1 MDEPTIH
8 LDPERRREL
17 VRLLAN
23 LRGERGLIP
32 QAIIVTHDPE
42 VEQAANQVYRVE
54 IEAGYSRVESLGGLS
69 LPDNIPPPGKQ
80 HIS

>member
-1 MDEPTIH
+1 
-8 LDPERRREL
+8 

-54 IEAGYSRVESLGGLS
+54 IEAGYSRVERA
-69 LPDNIPPPGKQ
+69 
-80 HIS
+80 

>member
-54 IEAGYSRVESLGGLS
+54 IEAGYSRVERA
-69 LPDNIPPPGKQ
+69 
-80 HIS
+80 